1 MPTRRVKM
9 LLVSL
14 CAAWLLALP
23 VTLSTTPLALAAP
36 VAPLSQC
43 EDITCH

>member
-9 LLVSL
+9 LLLSL

-23 VTLSTTPLALAAP
+23 IPLSTTPSAHAAP
-36 VAPLSQC
+36 IVPLTQC
-43 EDITCH
+43 DDSTCH